1 MTDADEIIRRAVAE
15 LQEAG
20 SDADPAF
27 VDRMVRKL
35 LVFNEVGLPA
45 LEADAEHQERRIEV
59 WEVLVP
65 HMAAGCSTWP
75 EVWAAL
81 DDADRSRLTEICGSD
96 SFEEVALLLDL
107 GNRGNAEK

>member
-20 SDADPAF
+20 SEVDPAV

-45 LEADAEHQERRIEV
+45 LEADAEHQDRKIKV

-65 HMAAGCSTWP
+65 HMAAGCSTWS

-81 DDADRSRLTEICGSD
+81 DDADRSRLTEICDGD

-107 GNRGNAEK
+107 GNRGDAPR